1 MFIIFVSLIL
11 LAIVIALGS
20 PILALGLGATFSIL
34 GKIDDRFYTRVF
46 ATRLLQVGIILIGLS
61 INALEVFELTKVFF
75 PILAFYVSVTFVLG
89 LLLGRIFRVGRK
101 FSLLIASGTA
111 ICGGTAMAAIAPII
125 RSRPA
130 DLAIGLTV
138 VFVLNAIAIAF
149 FPMLGKLLGFSEL
162 QFGAWAALA
171 IHDTSAVLGASLNYG
186 PDALDSA
193 TTIKMFRTLFLVPLM
208 VFLICFQG
216 TKTQRIPFPFFVL
229 LFSIS
234 VGLGSLIDL
243 PVASLLIRDA
253 SQVFLLIGFF
263 AVGTQISQEAIQ
275 ELKLKRLVSSSTL
288 WALIIPISYF
298 FVQLGGL

>member
-1 MFIIFVSLIL
+1 MFIISVSLIL
-11 LAIVIALGS
+11 LAIVVALGS
-20 PILALGLGATFSIL
+20 PIVALGLGATLSIL

-75 PILAFYVSVTFVLG
+75 PILAFYVSVTFILG

-138 VFVLNAIAIAF
+138 VFVLNALAIAF

-193 TTIKMFRTLFLVPLM
+193 TTIKMLRTLFLVPLM
-208 VFLICFQG
+208 LFLIFFQG
-216 TKTQRIPFPFFVL
+216 NKIQRIPFPFFVL

-243 PVASLLIRDA
+243 PVASSLIRDA

-275 ELKLKRLVSSSTL
+275 ELKLKRLVSSSAL

>member
-1 MFIIFVSLIL
+1 MFIISVSLIL
-11 LAIVIALGS
+11 LAIVVALGS
-20 PILALGLGATFSIL
+20 PIVALGLGATLSIL

-75 PILAFYVSVTFVLG
+75 PILAFYVSVTFILG

-130 DLAIGLTV
+130 DLAIGVTV

-186 PDALDSA
+186 PDAVDSA
-193 TTIKMFRTLFLVPLM
+193 TTIKMLRTLFLVPLM
-208 VFLICFQG
+208 LFLIFFQG
-216 TKTQRIPFPFFVL
+216 NKIQRIPFPFFVL

-243 PVASLLIRDA
+243 PVASSLIRDA

-275 ELKLKRLVSSSTL
+275 ELKLKRLVSSSAL

>member
-1 MFIIFVSLIL
+1 MFIISVSLIL
-11 LAIVIALGS
+11 LAIVVALGS
-20 PILALGLGATFSIL
+20 PIVALGLGATLSIL

-75 PILAFYVSVTFVLG
+75 PILAFYVSVTFILG

-130 DLAIGLTV
+130 DLAIGVTV

-186 PDALDSA
+186 PDAVDSA
-193 TTIKMFRTLFLVPLM
+193 TTIKMLRTLFLVPLM
-208 VFLICFQG
+208 LFLIFFQG
-216 TKTQRIPFPFFVL
+216 NKIQRIPFPFFVL

>member
-1 MFIIFVSLIL
+1 MFIISVSLIL
-11 LAIVIALGS
+11 LAIVVALGS
-20 PILALGLGATFSIL
+20 PIVALGLGATLSIL

-61 INALEVFELTKVFF
+61 INALEVFELTTVFF
-75 PILAFYVSVTFVLG
+75 PILAFYVSVTFILG

-130 DLAIGLTV
+130 DLAIGVTV

-186 PDALDSA
+186 PDAVDSA
-193 TTIKMFRTLFLVPLM
+193 TTIKMLRTLFLVPLM
-208 VFLICFQG
+208 LFLIFFQG
-216 TKTQRIPFPFFVL
+216 NKIQRIPFPFFVL

-243 PVASLLIRDA
+243 PVASLLMRDA

-275 ELKLKRLVSSSTL
+275 KLKLKRLVSSSAL

>member
-1 MFIIFVSLIL
+1 MFIISVSLIL
-11 LAIVIALGS
+11 LAIVVALGS
-20 PILALGLGATFSIL
+20 PIVALGLGATLSIL

-75 PILAFYVSVTFVLG
+75 PILAFYVSVTFILG

-130 DLAIGLTV
+130 DLAIGVTV

-186 PDALDSA
+186 PDAVDSA
-193 TTIKMFRTLFLVPLM
+193 ATIKMLRTLFLVPLM
-208 VFLICFQG
+208 LFLIFFQG
-216 TKTQRIPFPFFVL
+216 NKIQRIPFPFFVL

-275 ELKLKRLVSSSTL
+275 ELKLKRLVSSSAL